1 MAKDEN
7 NQTDAD
13 NENFGLHP
21 CVKCGGRDFQTLY
34 TRDAPRYE
42 SGVAK
47 NVEIV
52 GTDLQLTKKQNWM
65 TNHEKVYMWCAA
77 RSLELRSKPRS

>member
-34 TRDAPRYE
+34 TRDAPRYRIRRRKECRNCGHRFTTYEETKLDDE
-42 SGVAK
+42 S
-47 NVEIV
+47 
-52 GTDLQLTKKQNWM
+52 
-65 TNHEKVYMWCAA
+65 
-77 RSLELRSKPRS
+77 